1 MTEKQKLTSVPI
13 TEWMY
18 RKASWQH
25 IPLSGTFELSPVC
38 NFACKMCYVRK
49 TAKEVAAS
57 ARPILTLDDWR
68 RIARQ
73 ARDAGM
79 VYLLLTGG
87 EPFLLPYFW
96 TLYKELIQMGFVISI
111 NTNGSLID
119 AAAVER
125 LKKLPPKRINITL
138 YGANDDTYYNL
149 CGVHGVFAKVDS
161 AITTLKAAG
170 IPLKLNCS
178 LTPYNEQDLE
188 QMIAYADRHGVEINV
203 TSYMFPPVRRKADT
217 VGVNEA
223 RFSPEDAAKYR
234 LLVYKLQNS
243 QQNYRKLLE
252 DIKNGY
258 AVPPGLDENCVDPV
272 DGHVRCRAGSA
283 SFWVTWDGWVTPCG
297 MMPVPKIDSTD
308 RAFAEIW
315 SELTQVTRE
324 LKMSGL
330 CQKCPNVGICHPC
343 AAMAIAETGTA
354 AGIPQYLCR
363 TVEAMQQIATQELKK
378 LPPVDQ
384 D

>member
-1 MTEKQKLTSVPI
+1 MTEKSTLIRAPI

-49 TAKEVAAS
+49 TAQEVAAG
-57 ARPILTLDDWR
+57 ARPLMTLDDWR

-87 EPFLLPYFW
+87 EPFLLPDFW
-96 TLYKELIQMGFVISI
+96 TLYEELIQMGFVISI

-119 AAAVER
+119 AAVVER
-125 LKKLPPKRINITL
+125 LKKLPPRRINITL
-138 YGANDDTYYNL
+138 YGASDATYYHL
-149 CGVHGVFAKVDS
+149 CGVRGMFAKVDN
-161 AITTLKAAG
+161 AIVALKNAG
-170 IPLKLNCS
+170 IPVKLNCS

-188 QMIAYADRHGVEINV
+188 QMLAYANQHGVPINV
-203 TSYMFPPVRRKADT
+203 TSYMFPPVRRKENT

-243 QQNYRKLLE
+243 QAHYRKLLQ

-258 AVPPGLDENCVDPV
+258 AVPPGLDETCVDPV

-283 SFWVTWDGWVTPCG
+283 SFWVTWDGFVTPCG
-297 MMPVPKIDSTD
+297 MMPKPKVDSTGRD
-308 RAFAEIW
+308 FVEIW
-315 SELTQVTRE
+315 SELTQLTKE

-330 CQKCPNVGICHPC
+330 CQKCSNVDICHPC

-363 TVEAMQQIATQELKK
+363 TVQAMQQIAAQELNT
-378 LPPVDQ
+378 LPSVD
-384 D
+384 